1 MKKVMIGI
9 LILIPILILVIV
21 ALVSSIVSIQAWI
34 SVEDIQLRY
43 KGTENV
49 AENISF
55 NFENVANKTINLY
68 DYIDV
73 KVLPEK
79 ANNYTVEWRITGDVV
94 YTDDE
99 YQTKYEKYKQDL
111 SALKAEL
118 EAEYPNFSD
127 AERKSAYNTAKSRYG
142 EDSVKIISAMADALL
157 TRVYPAACMVDDS
170 DNETAS
176 NSTAKMVIGSYCNF
190 TINVVAENVS
200 KTLNVSV
207 VGDNVERVTIG
218 NLSGEDNNIAVG
230 DSKRLVPN
238 YTPIDSIVNHTIWH
252 SDNEEVA
259 TVDQNGVVSAKSAG
273 TANITVQASVHSSEQ
288 GAIQYITSG
297 AYTVNVTANGASR
310 KYGQTL
316 YTARTSLTIE
326 ELGID
331 SDATAVEGCT
341 IIDGIVTVTSDKAV
355 IATAKGNFEIYSV
368 APEAIVIENADFFA
382 NKTDGYVLAV
392 GEHTL
397 KLRAI
402 HADELSNGNLGVVEW
417 SSSDTDVAT
426 VNESGEVKGVA
437 NGRVVITAKYGS
449 EQTSIELN
457 VQSKLTSIQLRTSN
471 GALAVGLARETVF
484 ASERYSNDAFEKEA
498 NFVRIVVQGEPKDA
512 TESELAAFY
521 ASYDFEIVSGG
532 EYAHFDETVANKLV
546 FDSAL
551 EGKGKQNIVVRV
563 SARYPKYEGIS
574 KFTTEEVTI
583 KAIYGVAV
591 TNIAQLRNAAKY
603 QNEYAKAEGNYIGH
617 EMTYNINPEGG
628 RYFVYTQHGSHKTY
642 AICLE
647 SNVAFEKNEDGTGK
661 YIDYADAINFYGDLY
676 GNNHM
681 LSALKG
687 QVGEKVYAT
696 RIALSNVTVSNII
709 IRVNDLGD
717 DTEINN
723 ADDTQGFKGE
733 AMFAGDDDQS
743 RVHLTGLR
751 FEYIIFE
758 NGEKA
763 LNSFNCDMTID
774 GCIMRNFTSC
784 GMYVPQRMYWKD
796 EEQGFAIFYS
806 NITFNNFTASNMI
819 GSLMSTCYERYT
831 ITELQEYV
839 DGNGKTAKKS
849 FGRFIRDDLDA
860 NEQYFMENLYSK
872 GINLVIRQTGF
883 FNIYNWQNVDNAKLI
898 DVGDAS
904 LNQTIGTM
912 CGDLIRQNSLFKKYR
927 YEGKG
932 DDAGKCWFH
941 MAFVCTGISA
951 GEGIFTEKTYLD
963 FAAETDDIYSL
974 KTSDIK
980 PEGSGVPLLAA
991 NLVKNLSVEIFGYA
1005 NTNPIT
1011 PYSTYQINAAF
1022 IDKLH

>member
-1 MKKVMIGI
+1 MKKVMVGI
-9 LILIPILILVIV
+9 LILIPILILFIV
-21 ALVSSIVSIQAWI
+21 AMVSNIISMQAWI
-34 SVEDIQLRY
+34 SVEDIQL
-43 KGTENV
+43 TEKWSERT
-49 AENISF
+49 AENISLSLDGIQG
-55 NFENVANKTINLY
+55 KTISIY
-68 DYIDV
+68 DYVNV

-79 ANNYTVEWRITGDVV
+79 ANKYTIEWKIDGNVT
-94 YTDDE
+94 YTDEE
-99 YQTKYEKYKQDL
+99 YQEKYEAYVREI
-111 SALKAEL
+111 SALKSEL
-118 EAEYPNFSD
+118 AAEYPVFSTN
-127 AERKSAYNTAKSRYG
+127 ERRTAYNQAKIKYPDDSAKIIDEMAKSLVG
-142 EDSVKIISAMADALL
+142 IMSPAVSFVSEDEFD
-157 TRVYPAACMVDDS
+157 VD
-170 DNETAS
+170 S
-176 NSTAKMVIGSYCNF
+176 NSTGKFIVSSYCNF
-190 TINVVAENVS
+190 TVKVVAENVS
-200 KTLNVSV
+200 KTLSVSV

-218 NLSGEDNNIAVG
+218 NINGEDNNISVG
-230 DSKRLVPN
+230 EAKRLVPN
-238 YTPIDSIVNHTIWH
+238 YTPIDSIVNYTIWH
-252 SDNEEVA
+252 SDNEDVA
-259 TVDQNGVVSAKSAG
+259 TVDQNGVVRALKAG
-273 TANITVQASVHSSEQ
+273 SANITMQASVHSSER
-288 GAIQYITSG
+288 GEIRYITSG
-297 AYTVNVTANGASR
+297 AYVVNVTAKGAST
-310 KYGQTL
+310 KYGKTL
-316 YTARTSLTIE
+316 YTAKKSFTLE

-331 SDATAVEGCT
+331 SDATEVEGCT
-341 IIDGIVTVTSDKAV
+341 IIDGKVTVTSDKAV

-498 NFVRIVVQGEPKDA
+498 NFVRIVVQGEPKGA

-521 ASYDFEIVSGG
+521 ASYNFEIVSGG

-617 EMTYNINPEGG
+617 EMTYDINPEGG

-647 SNVAFEKNEDGTGK
+647 SNIAFEKNEDGTGK
-661 YIDYADAINFYGDLY
+661 YIDYADAISFYGDLY

-687 QVGEKVYAT
+687 QLGEKVYAT
-696 RIALSNVTVSNII
+696 RIAWSNVTVSNII
-709 IRVNDLGD
+709 LRMNDLGD

-806 NITFNNFTASNMI
+806 NITFNNFTVSNMI

-941 MAFVCTGISA
+941 IAFVCTGISA

-963 FAAETDDIYSL
+963 FAAETDDIHSL
-974 KTSDIK
+974 KTRDIK

-991 NLVKNLSVEIFGYA
+991 NLVKNLSVELFGYA